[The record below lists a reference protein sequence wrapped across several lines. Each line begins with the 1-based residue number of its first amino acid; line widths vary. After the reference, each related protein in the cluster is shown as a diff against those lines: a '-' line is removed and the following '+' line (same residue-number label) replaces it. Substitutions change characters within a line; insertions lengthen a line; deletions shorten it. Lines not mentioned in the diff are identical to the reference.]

1 MGKYTSVASNFFTH
15 SDVSSPGVIKGSEM
29 TLDSETHFLDY
40 ETYLNLSTRT
50 QATFASRR
58 KEIYVLFETY
68 LKMKRD
74 RREYDA
80 ADRLGLMSSRPA
92 SLDNLFDRTHAILR
106 SMTQDGMKGQ
116 RIDFL
121 FAFLLTSR
129 SQSQEFLK

>member
-1 MGKYTSVASNFFTH
+1 MGKYTCVTSNFFTH
-15 SDVSSPGVIKGSEM
+15 SDVFSPGVIKGSEM

-40 ETYLNLSTRT
+40 ETYLNLSART

-80 ADRLGLMSSRPA
+80 ADRLVLRFSRLTPA
-92 SLDNLFDRTHAILR
+92 SLTIC
-106 SMTQDGMKGQ
+106 
-116 RIDFL
+116 
-121 FAFLLTSR
+121 LTERMRFSVV
-129 SQSQEFLK
+129 